1 MAIASILR
9 GKGSD
14 VAAVEPDSTIAE
26 VVARLVQRDGS
37 SPDMAAR
44 MVAAQASRSA
54 RLAIADDVIVNDG
67 SLAQLEAAVRSLH
80 ARYLALAAGR
90 G

>member
-1 MAIASILR
+1 M
-9 GKGSD
+9 
-14 VAAVEPDSTIAE
+14 
-26 VVARLVQRDGS
+26 ARLVQRDGS